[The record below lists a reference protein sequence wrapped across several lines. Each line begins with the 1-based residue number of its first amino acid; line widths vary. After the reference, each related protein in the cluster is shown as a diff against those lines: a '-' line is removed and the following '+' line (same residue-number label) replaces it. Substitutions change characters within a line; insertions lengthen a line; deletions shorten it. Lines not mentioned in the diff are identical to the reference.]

1 MPTIKIGV
9 SLSAN
14 NSIAA
19 AELPERARH
28 AEQAGLDSAFVGD
41 HLAGFRPI
49 LDSTVVLAGAAA
61 VTSRIEL
68 GYGTMVL
75 ALRQV
80 AWAAK
85 QVATLQQL
93 AQGRVILGVGIGGP
107 MYGESAWHA
116 VGVPYRERGKRTD
129 AALELLPDLIAGKPT
144 VLNGHELTLA
154 PGATVPP
161 IWIGGGSDAA
171 VRRAVRHGSAWFP
184 SMMTAQAARPAIA
197 RLTEFADAEQRPVP
211 MLTMG
216 GVAGLGSDKS
226 TVEEYAA
233 RLASTYGI
241 APEQAA
247 KLPIS
252 GSTRQA
258 ADRFAEF
265 AEAGVRHLVLGIA
278 GGDWERTC
286 DLIAEAKAFLD

>member
-14 NSIAA
+14 NSTSAA
-19 AELPERARH
+19 DVPERARH

-49 LDSTVVLAGAAA
+49 LDSTVVLAAAAA
-61 VTSRIEL
+61 VTNRIEL

-85 QVATLQQL
+85 QLATLQQL
-93 AQGRVILGVGIGGP
+93 AEGRVILGVGIGGP
-107 MYGESAWHA
+107 MYGEAAWHA

-144 VLNGHELTLA
+144 VVNGHELTLA

-171 VRRAVRHGSAWFP
+171 IRRTVRHGSAWFP
-184 SMMTAQAARPAIA
+184 SMMTAEAARPAVA

-216 GVAGLGSDKS
+216 GVTGLGGDKS
-226 TVEEYAA
+226 MVDEYAA
-233 RLASTYGI
+233 RLAGTYGI
-241 APEQAA
+241 APEQAV
-247 KLPIS
+247 KLPIT
-252 GSTRQA
+252 GSARQV

-265 AEAGVRHLVLGIA
+265 AEAGVRHLVLGVV
-278 GGDWERTC
+278 GGEWKQTC
-286 DLIAEAKAFLD
+286 DRIAEAKALLG